1 MVEATNASNLAN
13 NPNCAH
19 CKDRAE
25 KEKIE
30 FVAAEKSRYICLTKN
45 CTQFQ
50 KYYCAD
56 CTDFHEHG

>member
-30 FVAAEKSRYICLTKN
+30 FVAAEKSRYICLT
-45 CTQFQ
+45 
-50 KYYCAD
+50 
-56 CTDFHEHG
+56 